1 MSLEGAPMSTDAPTT
16 AAQPTA
22 RGKVLVVDDSIIMR
36 RALEA
41 ILSQE
46 HLVLLA
52 ANGHE
57 GLALAV
63 NERPDVILLDVV
75 MAGMDGYAV
84 CAHLK
89 SDPRTEDIPVLFL
102 TSLTG
107 EEEETLAF
115 EAGAIDFV
123 VKPYRPK
130 VVAARVRNHVEL
142 KRLRDH
148 IRRQALR
155 DGLTGLANRRC
166 FDEGLLEAWSH
177 CTRDRKPLALILLDI
192 DYFKRYNDA
201 LGHLAGDECLQ
212 QVAAALSRCITTPGA
227 LVARY
232 GGEEF
237 VCLLPEADAIRAMAQ
252 AEYLR
257 GELQAMRI
265 PHPGSDV
272 EECVT
277 VSLGVASVRPAEGR
291 APEELLQKADQRLYQ
306 AKAEGRNR
314 VCG

>member
-1 MSLEGAPMSTDAPTT
+1 M
-16 AAQPTA
+16 
-22 RGKVLVVDDSIIMR
+22 
-36 RALEA
+36 
-41 ILSQE
+41 
-46 HLVLLA
+46 
-52 ANGHE
+52 
-57 GLALAV
+57 
-63 NERPDVILLDVV
+63 
-75 MAGMDGYAV
+75 
-84 CAHLK
+84 
-89 SDPRTEDIPVLFL
+89 
-102 TSLTG
+102 
-107 EEEETLAF
+107 
-115 EAGAIDFV
+115 

-142 KRLRDH
+142 KRLRDQ

-177 CTRDRKPLALILLDI
+177 CVRDRKPLALILLDI

-201 LGHLAGDECLQ
+201 LGHLAGDDCLR